1 LWIDEPKTGG
11 RTRVRYTVWWPDST
25 VFSLPANSTYRKKRF
40 AFAIEQSDR
49 LPFSML
55 YSTYSRNQVPEPYTY
70 EYFKRNRASPLTQQS
85 NFPLRVNATI
95 SLNYTPPN
103 QVSDVVRGMA
113 PGAVTV
119 TPRTF
124 TIVDYFGRLE
134 GVAGTFSGCQVGD
147 WIVFP
152 GSTARCTLQIKE
164 IRSETVVYVDKSILT
179 LTGGGIPGTAATT
192 ISDVIVFRNLG
203 LVGLFRLESQ
213 GGNQGFLQ
221 PLSGTFVPTSAVHP
235 DYIVTGILPNGLSSF
250 KPLRIL
256 KVDSGDFLPNFTTT
270 SNKQITTA
278 DYLSNGSMLP
288 NNFDYTCAIY
298 SSRGLED
305 LSSVE
310 QCRGVYG
317 REVDVTAN
325 ASSTQITLTTNVGVE
340 TGDLCNL
347 MELIQ
352 SMVFALQTQSY
363 HN

>member
-1 LWIDEPKTGG
+1 
-11 RTRVRYTVWWPDST
+11 
-25 VFSLPANSTYRKKRF
+25 
-40 AFAIEQSDR
+40 
-49 LPFSML
+49 
-55 YSTYSRNQVPEPYTY
+55 
-70 EYFKRNRASPLTQQS
+70 
-85 NFPLRVNATI
+85 
-95 SLNYTPPN
+95 
-103 QVSDVVRGMA
+103 
-113 PGAVTV
+113 
-119 TPRTF
+119 
-124 TIVDYFGRLE
+124 
-134 GVAGTFSGCQVGD
+134 
-147 WIVFP
+147 
-152 GSTARCTLQIKE
+152 LQIKE

-203 LVGLFRLESQ
+203 LVGLFRLESP

-221 PLSGTFVPTSAVHP
+221 PLSGTFVPTSAVYP
-235 DYIVTGILPNGLSSF
+235 GYIVTGILPNGLSSF

-340 TGDLCNL
+340 TGDFVQFDGANPVNGVRTSVPIISQLTTVTNVDSGGKIITINPGIRNSKAL
-347 MELIQ
+347 PKSPTLISSSQ
-352 SMVFALQTQSY
+352 
-363 HN
+363 